1 MSIEEFKINAN
12 NLIEAINQ
20 YCIYL
25 ISDKHAEAA
34 SFQATLIGNIEN
46 TIPQLITMCM
56 EEDPEDQ
63 YGNVAYWTGQL
74 NKCIG
79 ALEKGDAFAIVDA
92 FYYEMKP
99 TLLAVLEAN

>member
-12 NLIEAINQ
+12 NLIKAIDQ
-20 YCIYL
+20 YCLYL
-25 ISDKHAEAA
+25 ISDKHKEATEH
-34 SFQATLIGNIEN
+34 QTTLISNIEN
-46 TIPQLITMCM
+46 TIPQLIQMCM

-63 YGNVAYWTGQL
+63 YGNVAYWTSQL
-74 NKCIG
+74 NKCIV